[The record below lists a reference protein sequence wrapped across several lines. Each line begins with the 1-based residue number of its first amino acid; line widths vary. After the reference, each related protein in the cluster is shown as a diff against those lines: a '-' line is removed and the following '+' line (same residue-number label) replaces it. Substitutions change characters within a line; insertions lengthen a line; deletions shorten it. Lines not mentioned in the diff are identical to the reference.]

1 MLNANPLTHCKM
13 TQFYTLL
20 ERDKCFFQLPR
31 QNTVDYF
38 VFKNNSANAAGSVF
52 YGGAIDDCQLT
63 GSEDTGEVFNVSQYG
78 SDNTTSSISSDPF
91 CICLYE
97 NNYPDCSKS
106 MKALSIYPGETI
118 QLSVVAVGQR
128 ERE

>member
-1 MLNANPLTHCKM
+1 MLLSA
-13 TQFYTLL
+13 
-20 ERDKCFFQLPR
+20 PR
-31 QNTVDYF
+31 TDYF
-38 VFKNNSANAAGSVF
+38 VFENNSADAPGSVL

-63 GSEDTGEVFNVSQYG
+63 GSEGAGEVSQYE

-91 CICLYE
+91 RICLCE

-106 MKALSIYPGETI
+106 KKALSIYPGETI